1 MADKAATAPSYRWE
15 AWTHWANLA
24 LIATCGVAG
33 ATVDPSIWGLMIPA
47 QALVLWL
54 LPDLPPFRARV
65 DARRERGRLAAER
78 GYFLSQLWGMRPRAP
93 QAMGERLRGWFVSEE
108 RDDLDERVLTR
119 PAEFETYLE
128 MRDILS
134 KLRDMVPLAPTRI
147 TERDVVRLEHVV
159 NGYLRLLFACR
170 PLGRAVS
177 ELDQPRIEREL
188 GDIDARLVGADH
200 TLRPVLLERKRL
212 LESQLGRAPKLRATL
227 ELFRARAEAIP
238 YQLRNLHSQLLTDPG
253 TEVHAMLDDMIERN
267 DMLADPLSDLRA
279 DDAVRDFLD
288 TTPAPV
294 PVSGPAG
301 AKRAHAAS
309 QGTKR

>member
-1 MADKAATAPSYRWE
+1 MADKDVAPPSYRWE

-24 LIATCGVAG
+24 LMATFGVAG
-33 ATVDPSIWGLMIPA
+33 ATIDPSIWGLMLPA

-54 LPDLPPFRARV
+54 APDVPTFRARV
-65 DARRERGRLAAER
+65 DARLERRRLLAER
-78 GYFLSQLWGMRPRAP
+78 AYFLDQLWGVHPRRP
-93 QAMGERLRGWFVSEE
+93 MGTAQTLKGWFVSEE
-108 RDDLDERVLTR
+108 RDDLDERVVSR
-119 PAEFETYLE
+119 PADFDTYLE
-128 MRDILS
+128 MRDILRR
-134 KLRDMVPLAPTRI
+134 LRDMVPLTSARI

-177 ELDQPRIEREL
+177 ELDQPRLEREL
-188 GDIDARLVGADH
+188 ADVSARLSQADS

-212 LESQLGRAPKLRATL
+212 LDTQLGRAPKLRATL

-238 YQLRNLHSQLLTDPG
+238 YQLRNLHSQLLIDPG

-279 DDAVRDFLD
+279 DEAVREFLQSA
-288 TTPAPV
+288 PAPV
-294 PVSGPAG
+294 PISAPSA
-301 AKRAHAAS
+301 AKRAHAAK
-309 QGTKR
+309 QGVKR